1 MAMRAVRWARLPL
14 LLGIVLWAGAISH
27 AESLKV
33 AYVSQS
39 GDQAP
44 LWIAAAAGLFKK
56 QNLDVQMIYIPG
68 GSVLTQAM
76 LSGDVG
82 MASMAP
88 PAALGAW
95 AKGAD
100 LTLVAVGINRLLHV
114 VMSSPQIK
122 RPEDLKGKRVGIS
135 RFGSLTDLAM
145 REALRRYQLQPEKD
159 VALVQVGGVG
169 ERLTALKAG
178 ALDAVLL
185 APDQR
190 FQAEKMGFH
199 AVIELS
205 KLGIEYPLNG
215 IVARG
220 QFLRTNRETAKRF
233 LKAWSEGIK
242 ILRTDKNL
250 SAKVLGE
257 YLRVDDPEV
266 LAKSYETYRPVFR
279 FPPVPDRKALEFAHE
294 RMAETSP
301 ELKQRNPAAFIDDS
315 LIAELTS
322 EGFFK

>member
-1 MAMRAVRWARLPL
+1 MKFLKPAWLI
-14 LLGIVLWAGAISH
+14 LLGIVLWDGGISH
-27 AESLKV
+27 AQQLKV

-44 LWIAAAAGLFKK
+44 LWIAASAGLFKK

-76 LSGDVG
+76 LSGDIGV
-82 MASMAP
+82 ASMAP

-100 LTLVAVGINRLLHV
+100 LALVAVGINSLLHV
-114 VMSSPQIK
+114 VMSPPQIK

-135 RFGSLTDLAM
+135 RFGSLTDLAL
-145 REALRRYQLQPEKD
+145 REALRHYQLQPEKD
-159 VALVQVGGVG
+159 VAMVQVGGVA

-178 ALDAVLL
+178 VLDGVLL

-199 AVIELS
+199 ALIELS

-215 IVARG
+215 IVTRG
-220 QFLRTNRETAKRF
+220 QFLRANRDTAKRF
-233 LKAWSEGIK
+233 LRAWSEGIK
-242 ILRTDKNL
+242 ILKTDRNF
-250 SAKVLGE
+250 SSKVLGR

-279 FPPVPDRKALEFAHE
+279 LPPIPDRKAIEFAHD
-294 RMAETSP
+294 RLAETSP
-301 ELKQRNPAAFIDDS
+301 ELKQRSPAAFIDDS
-315 LIAELTS
+315 LIAELTR
-322 EGFFK
+322 EGFFQ